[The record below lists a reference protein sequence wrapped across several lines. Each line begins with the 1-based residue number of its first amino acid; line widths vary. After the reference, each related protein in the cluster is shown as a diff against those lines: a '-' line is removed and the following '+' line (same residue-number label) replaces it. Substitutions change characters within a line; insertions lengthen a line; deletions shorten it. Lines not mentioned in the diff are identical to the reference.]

1 MDHHHRIGVDPPDR
15 PTWQPPR
22 PTGPPPGHRGSLLE
36 QPFTDVEGFVDVA
49 AITASMEALLKDMKE
64 ESAGD
69 EKVMENL
76 LKKMEKKT
84 RIQHLVD
91 LMKTGDE
98 ERLEKTSHQHGESI
112 TSIEKNITLIEHH
125 MVHTKIMNSRL
136 ESWLDSRLE
145 RLESLRDDEL
155 SPSRSS
161 QSGPSHSSPCKL
173 SKGQK
178 KVAVSLQLLTE
189 NSQLKSEN
197 SQLKSQLAFD
207 PLERFNNDFDR
218 DSEI

>member
-1 MDHHHRIGVDPPDR
+1 MDHHHHRIGVDPPDR
-15 PTWQPPR
+15 P
-22 PTGPPPGHRGSLLE
+22 
-36 QPFTDVEGFVDVA
+36 VDVA

-76 LKKMEKKT
+76 LKKMETKS
-84 RIQHLVD
+84 
-91 LMKTGDE
+91 
-98 ERLEKTSHQHGESI
+98 RLLPSHQHGETSLQFVL
-112 TSIEKNITLIEHH
+112 TSIEKNIASIEQH

-136 ESWLDSRLE
+136 ESWLDSRIE
-145 RLESLRDDEL
+145 RLETLCDDEL

-207 PLERFNNDFDR
+207 PLERFNDDIAR

>member
-1 MDHHHRIGVDPPDR
+1 METKSR
-15 PTWQPPR
+15 
-22 PTGPPPGHRGSLLE
+22 LL
-36 QPFTDVEGFVDVA
+36 P
-49 AITASMEALLKDMKE
+49 
-64 ESAGD
+64 
-69 EKVMENL
+69 
-76 LKKMEKKT
+76 
-84 RIQHLVD
+84 
-91 LMKTGDE
+91 
-98 ERLEKTSHQHGESI
+98 SHQHGETSVQFAL
-112 TSIEKNITLIEHH
+112 TSIEKNIASIEQH

-136 ESWLDSRLE
+136 ESWLDSRIE
-145 RLESLRDDEL
+145 RLETLCDDEL

-207 PLERFNNDFDR
+207 PLERFNDDIAR